1 MYSAAFSAGAAHTIS
16 PLHCCLS
23 LCLRSVRQRKKLEQ
37 EKKVLQRGGMVDQ
50 EQQAKAVKV
59 VMKVVVQNLEKK
71 AGLATR
77 LVEQYQPDILLAQEL
92 NRSSEQIDTVSNLS
106 RLGFGTGI
114 YSRAAAITN
123 VRRVT
128 SPHAEIG
135 GFVFKKTLV
144 ADCAGVQFVSFHGYN
159 GQPMRRIGK
168 LVDHVN
174 AVMSVLDVD
183 RPCLF
188 AGDFNTWSQA
198 HIDATTS
205 VLRDAGF
212 VLGCSWPYPGRDLPL
227 DHAFV
232 RGVQLESSF
241 SYGCE
246 SDHNGAVLEIGL
258 P

>member
-1 MYSAAFSAGAAHTIS
+1 MDG
-16 PLHCCLS
+16 
-23 LCLRSVRQRKKLEQ
+23 
-37 EKKVLQRGGMVDQ
+37 Q
-50 EQQAKAVKV
+50 EQQANAVKV
-59 VMKVVVQNLEKK
+59 VVKIVVQNLEKK

-92 NRSSEQIDTVSNLS
+92 NRSSEEIDTVSNLS

-114 YSRAAAITN
+114 YSRAATITN

-135 GFVFKKTLV
+135 GFVFKKTIV
-144 ADCAGVQFVSFHGYN
+144 ADCVGVQFASFHGYN
-159 GQPMRRIGK
+159 GQPFRKIDN
-168 LVDHVN
+168 LIDHVN
-174 AVMSVLDVD
+174 AVLSVLDSD

-205 VLRDAGF
+205 VLGDAGF
-212 VLGCSWPYPGRDLPL
+212 VLACSWPYPGRDLPL

-246 SDHNGAVLEIGL
+246 SDHNGAVLEISL